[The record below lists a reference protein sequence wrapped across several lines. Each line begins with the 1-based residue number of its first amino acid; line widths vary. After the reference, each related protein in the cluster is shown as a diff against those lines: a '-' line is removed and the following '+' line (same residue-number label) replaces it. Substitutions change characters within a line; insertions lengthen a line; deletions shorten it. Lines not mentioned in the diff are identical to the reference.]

1 MTRRKSRRKRSSTL
15 KWITIIILVGLA
27 AYAIYRELGIGIK
40 VDSGAEGPVIRV
52 DIPTIVI
59 PTVEVKLPSPADST
73 PTQPAGAAP
82 TIPPPSPAGAPG
94 ASPEPEGWYDIYFTT
109 PRYPDRPAY
118 HQGGLD
124 TQLITLINSAQ
135 QTIDIAA
142 YDFDLQNV
150 ATALAQAAARGVRVR
165 MVTDSD
171 TLDRAQGRQ
180 PLALSSPTS
189 PEERETLAIISEQ
202 ANTQTQLIQQAIG
215 IVQRANIP
223 IVDDQR
229 PAIMHHKFVVVDNRA
244 IWTGSW
250 NFTDGDTYRLNNNAI
265 KIVSTELAQNYTA
278 EFEKMF
284 VQRQFGPNKPRGG
297 TDPVITLQGVRIE
310 NYFAPQDGVAAK
322 IADRVAQ
329 AQQSIHFLA
338 FSFTNDTIGQA
349 MSARARAGV
358 SVAGVFE
365 KTGSE
370 TQYSEYGKMRRAKL
384 DVLQDGNPYVMHHK
398 VIIIDG
404 RTVIFGSFNF
414 SNNAD
419 RDNDENLLIV
429 DDPTLAQSFE
439 AEFQR
444 VREVALNPLKK

>member
-1 MTRRKSRRKRSSTL
+1 MTRRKTRRKRSSTL
-15 KWITIIILVGLA
+15 KWITIIVLLVLA
-27 AYAIYRELGIGIK
+27 GYVIYRELGIGVK
-40 VDSGAEGPVIRV
+40 VDSGADGPVIQI

-59 PTVEVKLPSPADST
+59 PTIEIKLST
-73 PTQPAGAAP
+73 PVAGVPTPPPDAQPTAL
-82 TIPPPSPAGAPG
+82 PPSPDDTPVPG
-94 ASPEPEGWYDIYFTT
+94 QEPQGWYDIYFTT
-109 PRYPDRPAY
+109 PRYPDRPEY

-124 TQLITLINSAQ
+124 TQLVTFISSAQ

-142 YDFDLQNV
+142 YDFDLENV

-171 TLDRAQGRQ
+171 TLDRALGRQ
-180 PLALSSPTS
+180 PLAPSTLAS
-189 PEERETLAIISEQ
+189 PEDRETLARISEL
-202 ANTQTQLIQQAIG
+202 AITQTQLIQQAIK
-215 IVQRANIP
+215 IIQRAKIP

-229 PAIMHHKFVVVDNRA
+229 PAIMHNKFVVVDGRA

-284 VQRQFGPNKPRGG
+284 VQRQFGPSKSAGATN
-297 TDPVITLQGVRIE
+297 PVISLQGVQIE
-310 NYFAPQDGVAAK
+310 NYFSPEDGVAAK
-322 IADRVAQ
+322 IAGRVAQ

-338 FSFTNDTIGQA
+338 FSFTNDTIGEA
-349 MSARARAGV
+349 MRARAKAGV

-370 TQYSEYGKMRRAKL
+370 TQYSEYGSMRRAKL
-384 DVLQDGNPYVMHHK
+384 DVLQDGSPYAMHHK
-398 VIIIDG
+398 VIIIDS

-429 DDPTLAQSFE
+429 DDPILAQSFE

-444 VREVALNPLKK
+444 VREVALNPPKK